1 MRLVAFY
8 GKNGQYRYA
17 TLSKKEAGM
26 IDIVTN
32 NVKQIGTPA
41 DEGRVYISEKA
52 YKRIKTEGFR
62 EREVFVLMG
71 HTESSG
77 GKYATFVEA
86 AIAVYDI
93 EFEKNVPLW
102 TNKVWNGI
110 FTEIKEN
117 YEEMIIVGWAFRQ
130 DDFPA
135 EPTPML
141 ENIHREHF
149 GGAHQLMFL
158 MNRIEQE
165 ENFYIKK
172 NNHLKKKS
180 GFFVYY
186 RMNEHACIVESEEK
200 TYSDS
205 IQTMTSNKDVDDDR
219 IKVTLPEEFAGTSA
233 RRGQYRQMLEN
244 EGGSYRRYGRGIRG
258 ASMKNA
264 DDTAKTS
271 HPLVSMVMIGAIAA
285 LVVLLGLGAGG
296 SLHSLFEQKES
307 VPAMSTE
314 QELIP
319 VEKISGEWYTDK

>member
-1 MRLVAFY
+1 
-8 GKNGQYRYA
+8 
-17 TLSKKEAGM
+17 M

-41 DEGRVYISEKA
+41 DEGTVYISEKA

-135 EPTPML
+135 EPTPLL

-158 MNRIEQE
+158 MNRVEQE

-186 RMNEHACIVESEEK
+186 RMNEHACVVGSEEK
-200 TYSDS
+200 TYCESM
-205 IQTMTSNKDVDDDR
+205 QTMSSHKDDPDDDR
-219 IKVTLPEEFAGTSA
+219 IKVTLPEEFTGTSA

-244 EGGSYRRYGRGIRG
+244 EGRSRHTKMNDTGEKGR
-258 ASMKNA
+258 
-264 DDTAKTS
+264 
-271 HPLVSMVMIGAIAA
+271 PLVSMIMIGAIAA

-296 SLHSLFEQKES
+296 SLHGLFEKKEP

-314 QELIP
+314 QDLIP

>member
-135 EPTPML
+135 EPTPLL

-186 RMNEHACIVESEEK
+186 RMNEHACVVESEEK
-200 TYSDS
+200 TYCDS
-205 IQTMTSNKDVDDDR
+205 IQTMSSHKDDAEDDR

-233 RRGQYRQMLEN
+233 RRGQYRQILEN
-244 EGGSYRRYGRGIRG
+244 EGRSRHTKLADAGEKGR
-258 ASMKNA
+258 
-264 DDTAKTS
+264 
-271 HPLVSMVMIGAIAA
+271 PLVSMIMIGAIAA

-296 SLHSLFEQKES
+296 SLHGLFKQKEP